1 MTAPPPRSILDL
13 LVALWATVAL
23 LIRQELQLLRAE
35 ISQKVTRF
43 ALSAALVCGGVVILL
58 IAVIVSLQA
67 IAHLLIEQGFAVSS
81 AFFIVAG
88 GTLVL
93 AAAMLLVGLRGL
105 KLRNLKPSKTLEQV
119 RRDVAAVKD
128 QLHL

>member
-1 MTAPPPRSILDL
+1 VTAPPPRSILDL

>member
-1 MTAPPPRSILDL
+1 MTAPAPRSILDL
-13 LVALWATVAL
+13 LTALWAAVAL
-23 LIRQELQLLRAE
+23 LVRQELQLLRNE

-43 ALSAALVCGGVVILL
+43 VLSAALVCSGVVILL

-67 IAHLLIEQGFAVSS
+67 VAHLLIEQGFAVSS

-93 AAAMLLVGLRGL
+93 AAAMLLIGLRGL
-105 KLRNLKPSKTLEQV
+105 SLRNLKPSRTLEQV